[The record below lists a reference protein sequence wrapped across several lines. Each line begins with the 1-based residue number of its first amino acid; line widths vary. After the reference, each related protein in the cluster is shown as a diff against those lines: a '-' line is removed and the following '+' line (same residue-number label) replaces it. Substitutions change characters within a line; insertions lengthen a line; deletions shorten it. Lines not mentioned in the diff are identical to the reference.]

1 MRLPNHVAMCL
12 PLLLPCAAHADDIGP
27 MQAQALQQQLKEWL
41 AGMLG
46 PTVTLPD
53 IPWRITGEHDHYQVT
68 WPIPGVDTPSDRL
81 AVTASVRPLDGGRW
95 SIDNVQA
102 PSTADFTVTVPDTAG
117 DLAKAGPMK
126 IAFSLGK
133 QDTHAEID
141 PALASPSSLHV
152 DIDNVAVST
161 DNATQHQEQHVDRYF
176 GEATLTPASN
186 GRMDLTMDGT
196 MDGWKTASTVNG
208 GEAMAVAAKSVR
220 AKGQIAGVRRDR
232 VASLVAASGALF
244 GALPPDIVQQGSKA
258 ELPQPA
264 KAQLRVLIEAL
275 QDMLTSVRLEESIDG
290 LQVELAGMGG
300 MSMDHLLVGFGGEA
314 PDGKLHVWC
323 DIGLDGLNTATLPPK
338 LASYLPHHIAVRPS
352 LSGVQTADLL
362 KLATDATEDNADD
375 RLSPDMAALFSHG
388 GAVLGVDALSFD
400 LGPAKVE
407 GVGHITML
415 SATTWHGEAHL
426 TATGLD
432 ALIAQARTNP
442 DLQQVLPILIMLRGL
457 AKPDGDHLVWDVV
470 SDGPSMTVNGLDLS
484 QLGGGDDKPKKKPP
498 GGQPGQPSKR

>member
-1 MRLPNHVAMCL
+1 MRLPHHVALCSL
-12 PLLLPCAAHADDIGP
+12 LLLPCAAHADDIGP
-27 MQAQALQQQLKEWL
+27 AQAQALQKQLKDWL

-53 IPWRITGEHDHYQVT
+53 MPWRITGERDHYKVT
-68 WPIPGVDTPSDRL
+68 WPIPGVDAPSDKL
-81 AVTASVRPLDGGRW
+81 TVTASVRSLDGGRW

-152 DIDNVAVST
+152 DIDNVAAST

-176 GEATLTPASN
+176 GEASLTPASN
-186 GRMDLTMDGT
+186 GRLDLTMDGT

-208 GEAMAVAAKSVR
+208 GEAMAIAAKSVR
-220 AKGQIAGVRRDR
+220 AKGRIEGVRRDH
-232 VASLVAASGALF
+232 VAALIAASGALF
-244 GALPPDIVQQGSKA
+244 GALPADIIQQGSKA
-258 ELPQPA
+258 DLPQPA
-264 KAQLRVLIEAL
+264 KAQLRLVIEAL
-275 QDMLTSVRLEESIDG
+275 QDMLTSVSLEESIDG
-290 LQVELAGMGG
+290 LQVEVAGIGG
-300 MSMDHLLVGFGGEA
+300 MSMDRLLVGFGGEA
-314 PDGKLHVWC
+314 PEGKLHVWC
-323 DIGLDGLNTATLPPK
+323 DVGLDGLNTATLPAE
-338 LASYLPHHIAVRPS
+338 LASYLPHHFAVRPS
-352 LSGVQTADLL
+352 LSGVQTSDLV
-362 KLATDATEDNADD
+362 KLANDATDD
-375 RLSPDMAALFSHG
+375 KAGDRVSRDIAALFSHG

-407 GVGHITML
+407 GIGHVTML
-415 SATTWHGEAHL
+415 SPATWHGEAHL

-432 ALIAQARTNP
+432 ALTAQARTNP
-442 DLQQVLPILIMLRGL
+442 DLQQALPILIMLRGL
-457 AKPDGDHLVWDVV
+457 AKPDGDRLVWDVV
-470 SDGPSMTVNGLDLS
+470 SDGPSVTVNGLDLS
-484 QLGGGDDKPKKKPP
+484 QLAGSDDKPKKKPP